1 MGLFKKKDPIVEVEK
16 ALDHE
21 VHEME
26 HDIQADVDAVM
37 KKYDRESN
45 TRIWEGAPKIALQ
58 VLMSAFSIYCILMT
72 LFSKA
77 LPERRLSL
85 FLGFII
91 IIGYL
96 VYPARKGAARVNHVP
111 WYDWLLMVL
120 GAGSFFYFAINA
132 FSIIQLATKLQPVH
146 IIVGAIGIVVLIE
159 LCRRCVGL
167 PILVVLGL
175 LLIYTFYNQLSWDPS
190 FYKALKNI
198 VYKLFYTTSGV
209 IGTPVSVCYTYIV
222 LFIIFGAFLER
233 TGIANFFISFAN
245 RLAGWSSGGPAK
257 VAVLASGFLGSI
269 NGSAVANVVTTG
281 TFTIPLM
288 KRLGYPATKAAAIEV
303 ASSVNGQLAPP
314 VMGAAAFILAEM
326 TGIPLGTLSKL
337 LAGISDSPK
346 LSNIVAISE
355 ALDCSLDYLITGV
368 PRNTNNCTLSEDE
381 LIFIG
386 NYRLLDGYGRSL
398 VDAVVNMEVDRAI
411 RQQTD
416 DAHRNV
422 SPQGDAGEQAAYPA
436 SAARHRTLRG
446 GQNELSATAPA
457 EPAAV
462 EPGTASLL
470 HLPGGHGRK
479 DTAKRRRITLY
490 DLPVSAG
497 IGEFLSDAHATEI
510 SIPDVAQ
517 TVDAD
522 FALRI
527 AGNSMEPNYHDGDI
541 LLVRRTESVTPGEL
555 GIFVLDGCGYF
566 KKFDGDR
573 LLSLNPAYPPILLK
587 NFTQTACCGQV
598 IGRMRKR

>member
-1 MGLFKKKDPIVEVEK
+1 MAVYRQESYLDRIK
-16 ALDHE
+16 AIKSE
-21 VHEME
+21 
-26 HDIQADVDAVM
+26 
-37 KKYDRESN
+37 R
-45 TRIWEGAPKIALQ
+45 KI
-58 VLMSAFSIYCILMT
+58 T
-72 LFSKA
+72 NDK
-77 LPERRLSL
+77 
-85 FLGFII
+85 
-91 IIGYL
+91 
-96 VYPARKGAARVNHVP
+96 
-111 WYDWLLMVL
+111 
-120 GAGSFFYFAINA
+120 
-132 FSIIQLATKLQPVH
+132 
-146 IIVGAIGIVVLIE
+146 
-159 LCRRCVGL
+159 
-167 PILVVLGL
+167 
-175 LLIYTFYNQLSWDPS
+175 
-190 FYKALKNI
+190 
-198 VYKLFYTTSGV
+198 
-209 IGTPVSVCYTYIV
+209 
-222 LFIIFGAFLER
+222 
-233 TGIANFFISFAN
+233 
-245 RLAGWSSGGPAK
+245 
-257 VAVLASGFLGSI
+257 
-269 NGSAVANVVTTG
+269 
-281 TFTIPLM
+281 
-288 KRLGYPATKAAAIEV
+288 
-303 ASSVNGQLAPP
+303 
-314 VMGAAAFILAEM
+314 LAEM

-368 PRNTNNCTLSEDE
+368 PRNTNN
-381 LIFIG
+381 
-386 NYRLLDGYGRSL
+386 YGRSL

-446 GQNELSATAPA
+446 GQDELSATAPA
-457 EPAAV
+457 EPAAA

-479 DTAKRRRITLY
+479 NTAKRRRITLY

-527 AGNSMEPNYHDGDI
+527 AGDSMEPNYHDGDI

>member
-1 MGLFKKKDPIVEVEK
+1 MAVYRQESYLDRIK
-16 ALDHE
+16 AIKSE
-21 VHEME
+21 
-26 HDIQADVDAVM
+26 
-37 KKYDRESN
+37 R
-45 TRIWEGAPKIALQ
+45 KI
-58 VLMSAFSIYCILMT
+58 T
-72 LFSKA
+72 NDK
-77 LPERRLSL
+77 
-85 FLGFII
+85 
-91 IIGYL
+91 
-96 VYPARKGAARVNHVP
+96 
-111 WYDWLLMVL
+111 
-120 GAGSFFYFAINA
+120 
-132 FSIIQLATKLQPVH
+132 
-146 IIVGAIGIVVLIE
+146 
-159 LCRRCVGL
+159 
-167 PILVVLGL
+167 
-175 LLIYTFYNQLSWDPS
+175 
-190 FYKALKNI
+190 
-198 VYKLFYTTSGV
+198 
-209 IGTPVSVCYTYIV
+209 
-222 LFIIFGAFLER
+222 
-233 TGIANFFISFAN
+233 
-245 RLAGWSSGGPAK
+245 
-257 VAVLASGFLGSI
+257 
-269 NGSAVANVVTTG
+269 
-281 TFTIPLM
+281 
-288 KRLGYPATKAAAIEV
+288 
-303 ASSVNGQLAPP
+303 
-314 VMGAAAFILAEM
+314 LAEM

-446 GQNELSATAPA
+446 GQDELSATAPA
-457 EPAAV
+457 ESAAA

-527 AGNSMEPNYHDGDI
+527 AGDSMEPNYHDGDI

-573 LLSLNPAYPPILLK
+573 LLSLNPAYPAEEFHADCLLRSGHRADAETVTRFPTVP
-587 NFTQTACCGQV
+587 NGSRTQTTPLSLSPAEKGTGAIRLV
-598 IGRMRKR
+598 RNRTIGSVRTADINCRLLRRLPGHRKKSENTLYIRLKM

>member
-1 MGLFKKKDPIVEVEK
+1 MAVYRQESYLDRIK
-16 ALDHE
+16 AIKSE
-21 VHEME
+21 
-26 HDIQADVDAVM
+26 
-37 KKYDRESN
+37 R
-45 TRIWEGAPKIALQ
+45 KI
-58 VLMSAFSIYCILMT
+58 T
-72 LFSKA
+72 NDK
-77 LPERRLSL
+77 
-85 FLGFII
+85 
-91 IIGYL
+91 
-96 VYPARKGAARVNHVP
+96 
-111 WYDWLLMVL
+111 
-120 GAGSFFYFAINA
+120 
-132 FSIIQLATKLQPVH
+132 
-146 IIVGAIGIVVLIE
+146 
-159 LCRRCVGL
+159 
-167 PILVVLGL
+167 
-175 LLIYTFYNQLSWDPS
+175 
-190 FYKALKNI
+190 
-198 VYKLFYTTSGV
+198 
-209 IGTPVSVCYTYIV
+209 
-222 LFIIFGAFLER
+222 
-233 TGIANFFISFAN
+233 
-245 RLAGWSSGGPAK
+245 
-257 VAVLASGFLGSI
+257 
-269 NGSAVANVVTTG
+269 
-281 TFTIPLM
+281 
-288 KRLGYPATKAAAIEV
+288 
-303 ASSVNGQLAPP
+303 
-314 VMGAAAFILAEM
+314 LAEM

-457 EPAAV
+457 EPAAA

-479 DTAKRRRITLY
+479 DTAKGRRITLY

-527 AGNSMEPNYHDGDI
+527 AGDSMEPNYHDGDI

>member
-1 MGLFKKKDPIVEVEK
+1 MGLFKKQKDPVVEMEK
-16 ALDHE
+16 DL
-21 VHEME
+21 VHEENGME

-45 TRIWEGAPKIALQ
+45 TRVWEGIPKTMLRAL
-58 VLMSAFSIYCILMT
+58 MASFSVYCILMT

-111 WYDWLLMVL
+111 WYDWILMVL

-257 VAVLASGFLGSI
+257 VAVISSALCGMVFVSGVPQSGLPEAGEATGILLALLSAVLYASDVSI
-269 NGSAVANVVTTG
+269 NKLLDQVPACERTLVQLAVAALVM
-281 TFTIPLM
+281 IPYIL
-288 KRLGYPATKAAAIEV
+288 LTEDVAAMA
-303 ASSVNGQLAPP
+303 L
-314 VMGAAAFILAEM
+314 
-326 TGIPLGTLSKL
+326 TPLGAVL
-337 LAGISDSPK
+337 LLIVGVFHTGWCYSLFFGSMTYLPAQTVVLFSYIDP
-346 LSNIVAISE
+346 IVAI
-355 ALDCSLDYLITGV
+355 
-368 PRNTNNCTLSEDE
+368 
-381 LIFIG
+381 F
-386 NYRLLDGYGRSL
+386 
-398 VDAVVNMEVDRAI
+398 
-411 RQQTD
+411 
-416 DAHRNV
+416 
-422 SPQGDAGEQAAYPA
+422 
-436 SAARHRTLRG
+436 
-446 GQNELSATAPA
+446 LSALLLK
-457 EPAAV
+457 EPLGWSGILGAV
-462 EPGTASLL
+462 LVLGS
-470 HLPGGHGRK
+470 
-479 DTAKRRRITLY
+479 TLISE
-490 DLPVSAG
+490 LPVRAAA
-497 IGEFLSDAHATEI
+497 ET
-510 SIPDVAQ
+510 
-517 TVDAD
+517 
-522 FALRI
+522 
-527 AGNSMEPNYHDGDI
+527 
-541 LLVRRTESVTPGEL
+541 
-555 GIFVLDGCGYF
+555 
-566 KKFDGDR
+566 K
-573 LLSLNPAYPPILLK
+573 
-587 NFTQTACCGQV
+587 
-598 IGRMRKR
+598 

>member
-1 MGLFKKKDPIVEVEK
+1 MPPGKPRRIPGRHGHPLPSKINPISEKLFQIPF
-16 ALDHE
+16 
-21 VHEME
+21 
-26 HDIQADVDAVM
+26 
-37 KKYDRESN
+37 
-45 TRIWEGAPKIALQ
+45 T
-58 VLMSAFSIYCILMT
+58 
-72 LFSKA
+72 
-77 LPERRLSL
+77 
-85 FLGFII
+85 
-91 IIGYL
+91 
-96 VYPARKGAARVNHVP
+96 NH
-111 WYDWLLMVL
+111 
-120 GAGSFFYFAINA
+120 
-132 FSIIQLATKLQPVH
+132 QLCD
-146 IIVGAIGIVVLIE
+146 IIVPNKE
-159 LCRRCVGL
+159 H
-167 PILVVLGL
+167 
-175 LLIYTFYNQLSWDPS
+175 
-190 FYKALKNI
+190 
-198 VYKLFYTTSGV
+198 
-209 IGTPVSVCYTYIV
+209 
-222 LFIIFGAFLER
+222 
-233 TGIANFFISFAN
+233 
-245 RLAGWSSGGPAK
+245 GGN
-257 VAVLASGFLGSI
+257 GHGSI
-269 NGSAVANVVTTG
+269 
-281 TFTIPLM
+281 
-288 KRLGYPATKAAAIEV
+288 PA
-303 ASSVNGQLAPP
+303 G
-314 VMGAAAFILAEM
+314 ILPRPHQGNQERAQNHQRQA
-326 TGIPLGTLSKL
+326 GGNDRHPGLGTLSKL

-457 EPAAV
+457 ESAAA

-527 AGNSMEPNYHDGDI
+527 AGDSMEPNYHDGDI

>member
-1 MGLFKKKDPIVEVEK
+1 MAVYRQESYLDRIK
-16 ALDHE
+16 AIKSE
-21 VHEME
+21 
-26 HDIQADVDAVM
+26 
-37 KKYDRESN
+37 R
-45 TRIWEGAPKIALQ
+45 KI
-58 VLMSAFSIYCILMT
+58 T
-72 LFSKA
+72 NDK
-77 LPERRLSL
+77 
-85 FLGFII
+85 
-91 IIGYL
+91 
-96 VYPARKGAARVNHVP
+96 
-111 WYDWLLMVL
+111 
-120 GAGSFFYFAINA
+120 
-132 FSIIQLATKLQPVH
+132 
-146 IIVGAIGIVVLIE
+146 
-159 LCRRCVGL
+159 
-167 PILVVLGL
+167 
-175 LLIYTFYNQLSWDPS
+175 
-190 FYKALKNI
+190 
-198 VYKLFYTTSGV
+198 
-209 IGTPVSVCYTYIV
+209 
-222 LFIIFGAFLER
+222 
-233 TGIANFFISFAN
+233 
-245 RLAGWSSGGPAK
+245 
-257 VAVLASGFLGSI
+257 
-269 NGSAVANVVTTG
+269 
-281 TFTIPLM
+281 
-288 KRLGYPATKAAAIEV
+288 
-303 ASSVNGQLAPP
+303 
-314 VMGAAAFILAEM
+314 LAEM

-446 GQNELSATAPA
+446 GQDELSATAPA
-457 EPAAV
+457 EPAAA

-527 AGNSMEPNYHDGDI
+527 AGDSMEPYIHDDSIVLVKRGATICDGDI
-541 LLVRRTESVTPGEL
+541 GLF
-555 GIFVLDGCGYF
+555 FV
-566 KKFDGDR
+566 DGDMKCKQYCQDY
-573 LLSLNPAYPPILLK
+573 LGNVYLFSLNRARKDADVTISASSGITICCFGKVLLK
-587 NFTQTACCGQV
+587 GKIPLPQD
-598 IGRMRKR
+598 